1 MSNKVIIIGKPN
13 VGKSSIFNGIIN
25 KKMALVDNYPGL
37 TRDIRKK
44 KITLWDKELELIDS
58 PGLVLSKN
66 EFEKKINNSTL
77 TNAKSSYLILLVFDS
92 KSDLTSEDHNIINL
106 TRKLNKKTLIVL
118 NKCDVKNHKTHDL
131 QGFGKKFFISATH
144 NSGLDDL
151 KWEIYN
157 LLQKNNNT
165 NLVDESISVAIVG
178 KINTGKSTIFNL
190 LSKKTI
196 SQTSEIPFMTRD
208 SVESNIDIKNIKFKA
223 YDTAGFSKGTE
234 SRSKVN
240 QISIEQTLKKIRL
253 SQVVIIVL
261 DINNYFE
268 KINSKIIDHVFKEN
282 RCILI
287 LVNKIDTHLSLKKSE
302 IIDHIY
308 YLTPQIKGIP
318 ICFVSATKNLGFQ
331 TFNKSLLDQLKSWKN
346 RIPTN
351 NLNTWLSKVVNK
363 TPHPMYNGNLVKFK
377 FITQVSIAPPK
388 FFIFTNHPKFISNSY
403 KRFLTNNLKNY
414 FNLTGMPT
422 KIIFKK
428 SSNPYEK
435 K

>member
-25 KKMALVDNYPGL
+25 KKMALVDDYPGL
-37 TRDIRKK
+37 TRDLRRK

-66 EFEKKINNSTL
+66 EFEKNLNTSTL
-77 TNAKSSYLILLVFDS
+77 LNAKLSCLILLVFDS
-92 KSDLTSEDHNIINL
+92 KDDLTSEDHNVINL
-106 TRKLNKKTLIVL
+106 TRKLNKKTLIVI
-118 NKCDVKNHKTHDL
+118 NKCDVKNYKIHDL
-131 QGFGKKFFISATH
+131 QGFGKKIFISATH

-157 LLQKNNNT
+157 LLENNDD
-165 NLVDESISVAIVG
+165 VKIEDKSISVAIVG

-190 LSKKTI
+190 LNKKVI
-196 SQTSEIPFMTRD
+196 SQTSKIPFMTRD
-208 SVESNIDIKNIKFKA
+208 SVESEIDIKNIKFRA
-223 YDTAGFSKGTE
+223 FDTAGFSKGIE
-234 SRSKVN
+234 SRLKVN

-253 SQVVIIVL
+253 SQVIIIVL
-261 DINNYFE
+261 DVNNYYE

-282 RCILI
+282 RCVLI
-287 LVNKIDTHLSLKKSE
+287 LVNKIDTQSSLNKSDITE
-302 IIDHIY
+302 HIY
-308 YLTPQIKGIP
+308 YLTPQVKGIP
-318 ICFVSATKNLGFQ
+318 ICFVSAKKNIGFE
-331 TFNKSLLDQLKSWKN
+331 TFNKSLLCQLKSWKN
-346 RIPTN
+346 RISTN
-351 NLNTWLSKVVNK
+351 NLNSWLSTAVNN

-403 KRFLTNNLKNY
+403 KRFLANNLKNH
-414 FNLTGMPT
+414 FNLTGLPT
-422 KIIFKK
+422 KLVFKK